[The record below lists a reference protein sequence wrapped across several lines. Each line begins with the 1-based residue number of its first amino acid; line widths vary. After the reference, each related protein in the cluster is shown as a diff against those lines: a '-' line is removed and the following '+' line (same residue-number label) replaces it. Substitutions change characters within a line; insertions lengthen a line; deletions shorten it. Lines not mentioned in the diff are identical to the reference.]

1 MQVEEEQYKGKKVK
15 RSVYYASLDAL
26 KLWNLQNV
34 SAKQYLKWQKIM
46 EENI

>member
-1 MQVEEEQYKGKKVK
+1 MQVEEEQYKGKKVN